1 LWLPG
6 AAKGR
11 ELGSLGF
18 KDLGLAGSKR
28 FDWEVAKMKF
38 SWIRI
43 LPVMA
48 ISAACTAFPALLR
61 AQSMCDT
68 NNLHEEAE
76 LQRALPPS
84 CQKERLQASGGVS
97 MGVLI
102 SAESKANNQWRH
114 EAVTKYGERYA
125 EVQFMACRKV
135 FCVQGS
141 IKGSK
146 RCTISGFPCAADMVD
161 QDKSVIQRIQSAA
174 ALERPP
180 YQGEG
185 AEEMRSAYGGY
196 NRPLEET
203 DLNEEQIRHLQE
215 MLGVTPDGDFGPT
228 SYRALRDFRRNAG
241 LPLEGAPSHADLEK
255 LAHSERRE
263 WGR

>member
-1 LWLPG
+1 
-6 AAKGR
+6 
-11 ELGSLGF
+11 
-18 KDLGLAGSKR
+18 
-28 FDWEVAKMKF
+28 MKF
-38 SWIRI
+38 SWTRI

-48 ISAACTAFPALLR
+48 ITAAFSVFPALLH

-76 LQRALPPS
+76 LQRSLPPS

-125 EVQFMACRKV
+125 EVKFMACRKV

-146 RCTISGFPCAADMVD
+146 RCTISGFPCAADMSGE
-161 QDKSVIQRIQSAA
+161 DKSVIQRIQSAT
-174 ALERPP
+174 ALDHPP
-180 YQGEG
+180 YGGEG
-185 AEEMRSAYGGY
+185 ADEMRSAYGGY
-196 NRPLEET
+196 HRPLEET
-203 DLNEEQIRHLQE
+203 DLSEDQVRRLQE
-215 MLGVTPDGDFGPT
+215 MLGVTPDGDFGPA
-228 SYRALRDFRRNAG
+228 SYRALRDFRRSAG
-241 LPLEGAPSHADLEK
+241 LPLEGAPSQGDLEK
-255 LAHSERRE
+255 LGHSERRD